1 MCSKNAGEICSLNP
15 HFTIVLPINIIGDKL
30 RSLFFW
36 FGFTCLSYR
45 ELKLQVSEFFGQN
58 RILLEAGFRVCRL
71 ISRASFKAL
80 TSYS

>member
-1 MCSKNAGEICSLNP
+1 MQNTSEIVSLNP
-15 HFTIVLPINIIGDKL
+15 QFIIVLPINIIGDKL
-30 RSLFFW
+30 RTLVFFF
-36 FGFTCLSYR
+36 FGFTCSSYR